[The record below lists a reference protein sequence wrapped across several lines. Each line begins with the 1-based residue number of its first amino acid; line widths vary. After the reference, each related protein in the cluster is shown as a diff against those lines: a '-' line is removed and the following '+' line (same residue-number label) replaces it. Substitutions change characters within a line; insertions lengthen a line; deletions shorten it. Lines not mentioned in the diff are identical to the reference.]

1 MDALAEK
8 RSGIALLRLL
18 RIMRSRQCSDP
29 KDRIYGLLGLSSPSF
44 AHYTIPQ
51 YSLSVAEVYKN
62 AFLLHLEQS
71 RRLEMLE
78 ECDLAVR
85 KISGPTWVPDWS
97 TSYFVENLCLDYSS
111 GISRACARYLAP
123 KVLEVTGVTCGTVVT
138 LGEPVVS
145 HDEPEPE
152 YYKYIAAIKKWEPAD
167 LKTEIYVTG
176 ESLHDAYISAIC
188 FGMTKERA
196 PRLLFPTLTEWSTM
210 LLSNVEEPA
219 SPTAV
224 QALSDKFGGRVLRRL
239 AGRTYAT
246 ISNGFMGLVP
256 TATQLGE

>member
-8 RSGIALLRLL
+8 RARIALLTLL

-29 KDRIYGLLGLSSPSF
+29 KNRIHGLLGLSSPSF
-44 AHYTIPQ
+44 ARHN
-51 YSLSVAEVYKN
+51 YSAVFSFCGRGISN
-62 AFLLHLEQS
+62 AFLLHHEQS
-71 RRLEMLE
+71 QRLEMLE

-85 KISGPTWVPDWS
+85 RISGPSWVPDWS
-97 TSYFVENLCLDYSS
+97 TSYFVQNLCLDYSS
-111 GISRACARYLAP
+111 GISRACAQYLLP
-123 KVLEVTGVTCGTVVT
+123 NVLEVTGVTCGTVLT
-138 LGEPVVS
+138 IGEPVVS

-152 YYKYIAAIKKWEPAD
+152 YYKYIAVIRKWEPAD
-167 LKTEIYVTG
+167 LKTETDVTG

-196 PRLLFPTLTEWSTM
+196 PRLLFPTLKEWSTM

-224 QALSDKFGGRVLRRL
+224 RALSDKFGVEFFVVSLDEL
-239 AGRTYAT
+239 TPQ
-246 ISNGFMGLVP
+246 FL
-256 TATQLGE
+256 LDLWD